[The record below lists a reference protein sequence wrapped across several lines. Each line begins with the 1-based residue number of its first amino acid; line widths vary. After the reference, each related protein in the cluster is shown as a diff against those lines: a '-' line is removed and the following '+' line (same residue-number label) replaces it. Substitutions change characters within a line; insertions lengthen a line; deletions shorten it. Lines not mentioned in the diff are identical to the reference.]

1 MPGYNME
8 QYLEFFGTIVDL
20 IFKKLQ
26 NISSNLLNQKV
37 TYKNLIYITF
47 CFWNLIKKRD
57 SFFEKQISE
66 RFLSYKEPYNLNVEL
81 KLRC

>member
-26 NISSNLLNQKV
+26 NGCYAIFIQTDYQRLTKISVSEFYEKMRFH
-37 TYKNLIYITF
+37 F
-47 CFWNLIKKRD
+47 CR
-57 SFFEKQISE
+57 
-66 RFLSYKEPYNLNVEL
+66 
-81 KLRC
+81 